1 MTVYLIRRL
10 YGAVPH
16 DVVAVTT
23 DSGTADT
30 LMAQYNDH
38 ENTAYVETMQS
49 VEPPTKTGDDAE
61 WKKSQAAGW

>member
-23 DSGTADT
+23 DSGMADM

-49 VEPPTKTGDDAE
+49 VEPPIKMVEDPE
-61 WKKSQAAGW
+61 WLKCQAAGW